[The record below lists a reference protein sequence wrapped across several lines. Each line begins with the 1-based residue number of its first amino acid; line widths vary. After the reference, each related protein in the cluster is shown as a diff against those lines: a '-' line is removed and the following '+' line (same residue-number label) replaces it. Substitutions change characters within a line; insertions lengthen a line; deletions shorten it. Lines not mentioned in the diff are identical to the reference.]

1 MLSCLQANP
10 FQGNVPLQNCPDL
23 QLPQSGN
30 LAWNYQVSISTARL
44 LSVNKCLFLLAY
56 TVSFVSVK
64 CVSFL
69 LLFIE
74 RKCEWFLS
82 HCLNTSHITS
92 FAVMPRLISC
102 SGNGVVFSSK
112 KKAISIQALLSNRKP
127 QRLVLLQS
135 QWNKLINKWPNLTDY
150 ETCYI
155 LVPLCFLNL
164 IVLSGEQEVG
174 MYVHRW

>member
-10 FQGNVPLQNCPDL
+10 FQGNCHLQNCPTYSCHKVVTW
-23 QLPQSGN
+23 Q
-30 LAWNYQVSISTARL
+30 WNYQVSVSTAKL

-56 TVSFVSVK
+56 TFSFVSVK

-92 FAVMPRLISC
+92 FAVMPKTYFLQWKWSCLLI
-102 SGNGVVFSSK
+102 K
-112 KKAISIQALLSNRKP
+112 KKAISIQPLLSNRKP

-155 LVPLCFLNL
+155 
-164 IVLSGEQEVG
+164 
-174 MYVHRW
+174 